1 MAEDS
6 KKVFTPQGAGPVK
19 ITINSGAKE
28 DYIDDGGIG
37 KRFIEGQEIRMPDD
51 AKDTKL
57 RLGPEDDKGE
67 DESISP
73 KSDIPKN
80 DDKEDLNLW
89 TGQKRDYSR
98 VQTGVKGLDELIGGG
113 FERESIVLLVGSTG
127 TGKSIFGMQFLFE
140 GATKFNEPG
149 VLLSF
154 EEEEEAIYRHA
165 MNFGW
170 DFKKLSEDNKFKLL
184 VFKPH
189 QITGILEEGGG
200 QIRDTLIE
208 LGAKRLV
215 IDSITAYGLLF
226 RDEYKR
232 REKVLEFFN
241 LMRKWGVTS
250 LVICEDFP
258 KDVEKEEGS
267 VGFLSDAVVSMYY
280 QQDEEKGI
288 RIHSLEV
295 IKMRG
300 SEHTNKLCAVNFE
313 KNGIVVYPEVEVF

>member
-1 MAEDS
+1 MAEES
-6 KKVFTPQGAGPVK
+6 KKILVPQGTGPVK
-19 ITINSGAKE
+19 ITQNGESKE
-28 DYIDDGGIG
+28 DYIDDGQLG
-37 KRFIEGQEIRMPDD
+37 KRYMEG
-51 AKDTKL
+51 A
-57 RLGPEDDKGE
+57 DDKPPGKE
-67 DESISP
+67 TKESSLKLSEENESGKE
-73 KSDIPKN
+73 KSFLEKLPSAIIEEEQKTI
-80 DDKEDLNLW
+80 W
-89 TGQKRDYSR
+89 AGQKKDYSR
-98 VQTGVKGLDELIGGG
+98 VQTGVKGLDELIAGG

-127 TGKSIFGMQFLFE
+127 TGKTVFGMQFLYE
-140 GATKFNEPG
+140 GATKFDEPG

-154 EEEEEAIYRHA
+154 EEEEEAIYHHA
-165 MNFGW
+165 LNFGW
-170 DFKKLSEDNKFKLL
+170 DFRKLSEQNKFKLL

-241 LMRKWGVTS
+241 LLRRWGVTS

-258 KDVEKEEGS
+258 KDVEREEGS
-267 VGFLSDAVVSMYY
+267 VGFLSDTVVSMYY

-295 IKMRG
+295 VKMRG
-300 SEHTNKLCAVNFE
+300 SEHTNKLCALNFE